1 MRPAALRLAAFAAL
15 ADAAAARAA
24 RCEGLAEWLYESADW
39 APPGYHV
46 CSGCMDTCMD
56 ISIYIIYIYIYIYI
70 HIIVI

>member
-15 ADAAAARAA
+15 ADAAAARAARAA

-56 ISIYIIYIYIYIYI
+56 IYIYII
-70 HIIVI
+70 VI